1 MQSNLVA
8 LKVTVKVITPL
19 SRMIFFMDCRNE
31 QPVIYYKSRVAV
43 VLWMEDIFMSKYEF
57 SLQQEILLEK
67 GAAVL
72 GDLFRYKR
80 QNKIIEKTH
89 PISVMYSLVWS
100 AKQDILLAASESDL
114 AEIEGQFNL
123 ASRFL
128 AGVEAHANA

>member
-1 MQSNLVA
+1 
-8 LKVTVKVITPL
+8 
-19 SRMIFFMDCRNE
+19 
-31 QPVIYYKSRVAV
+31 
-43 VLWMEDIFMSKYEF
+43 MSKYEF
-57 SLQQEILLEK
+57 SLQQEVLLEK

-80 QNKIIEKTH
+80 QNKITEKTH